1 MEVEVVVRMLSRLER
16 VHNSSGRGSA
26 VHSNEEEGKDH
37 TADHLNINSQ
47 YCMKD
52 FLIYLKAM
60 QLLLARYHPELH
72 RVTPLHALCG
82 ILMKGVSA
90 IFTLSRIAADMKG
103 MKARRNDSGSGGE
116 DKGGSESE
124 SKPAV
129 DPIPA
134 PLQTSRK
141 SGTEETTVSLAS
153 AVTLASPPPSPLP
166 THTTDVLN
174 STEDLDLDELLEDT
188 YTWVNTTLSVL
199 QNRLSGPISRD
210 DWTDFVTAGGA
221 DSLCV
226 LLTSP
231 FFSVF
236 ETSFEKDRSSANEV
250 TEDED
255 ELKGNDTKLNLS
267 VLKLKKNGDTNA
279 SVREEEAL
287 VLSAQLLQNLVLSS
301 PSKYAMVSG
310 SVRESHNGIS
320 SSN

>member
-1 MEVEVVVRMLSRLER
+1 MVVRMLSRLER
-16 VHNSSGRGSA
+16 VHNSRGRGRGSA
-26 VHSNEEEGKDH
+26 VHSSDEEGKDY

-72 RVTPLHALCG
+72 SVTPLHALCG

-103 MKARRNDSGSGGE
+103 MKARRNNSGSGGE

-134 PLQTSRK
+134 PIQTSRK

-153 AVTLASPPPSPLP
+153 IALASPPPSPLP

-174 STEDLDLDELLEDT
+174 STDDLDLDELLEDT
-188 YTWVNTTLSVL
+188 HTWVNTTLSVL

-236 ETSFEKDRSSANEV
+236 ETAFEKDRSSVDEV

-301 PSKYAMVSG
+301 SSKYAMVSG
-310 SVRESHNGIS
+310 SVRESHNVIS
-320 SSN
+320 LLSN